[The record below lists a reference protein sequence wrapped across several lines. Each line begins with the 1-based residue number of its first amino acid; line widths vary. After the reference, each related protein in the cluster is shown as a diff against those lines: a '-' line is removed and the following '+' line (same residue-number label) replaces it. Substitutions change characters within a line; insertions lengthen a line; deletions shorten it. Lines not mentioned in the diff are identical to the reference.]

1 MIKSTIKGL
10 KKEKV
15 SAEEVLQIAVDAIN
29 KLDNKY
35 RERWMQATKKAG
47 YIFTS
52 NDQILISDMHRKLD
66 TYQTTATECN
76 CTAAHSNNPCYHRS
90 YILLRMRYAEANMP
104 D

>member
-1 MIKSTIKGL
+1 MSRNTIKGL
-10 KKEKV
+10 KKENV
-15 SAEEVLQIAVDAIN
+15 SSEEILQLAIDAIN

-35 RERWMQATKKAG
+35 RDRWLQATRKAG

-52 NDQILISDMHRKLD
+52 NDQILISDMHRKLE

-90 YILLRMRYAEANMP
+90 YILLRMRYASANIS

>member
-1 MIKSTIKGL
+1 MTKSTIKGL

-15 SAEEVLQIAVDAIN
+15 SAEEIFQIAIDAIN

-47 YIFTS
+47 YIFIS

-104 D
+104 N